1 MLTLK
6 ARPPFAHWNTGKGR
20 VPNGRGESYCGRIFP
35 NANQLTANR
44 MHEYPRYK
52 ILARNPE
59 KRPERELLAKQR
71 YIKIYFIIFCIP
83 IYLNMYK
90 ITHMLQGKFR
100 GYEIKIF

>member
-1 MLTLK
+1 
-6 ARPPFAHWNTGKGR
+6 
-20 VPNGRGESYCGRIFP
+20 
-35 NANQLTANR
+35 
-44 MHEYPRYK
+44 MHEYPRHK

-100 GYEIKIF
+100 GYEIKLFLKTLLTFQAANIIKIF